1 MSAESEDAERGNER
15 QAERTLGRLG
25 NSEEFKNQK
34 ADTKDDRTKSQKE
47 LKVIYEIKN
56 RGVALEDV
64 EA

>member
-1 MSAESEDAERGNER
+1 MSDGGRTERKQETDEGKR
-15 QAERTLGRLG
+15 FG

-47 LKVIYEIKN
+47 LRVIYEIKN